1 MNQRLPVGADIFEN
15 LRKQDYYYVDK
26 TSFIRDLLL
35 NCGTV
40 NLLTRPRRFGKTL
53 NMTMLKAFFEAGA
66 DHRDIFSGLDIM
78 KEQSL
83 CDRYMNR
90 YPVVFLSLK
99 SVQGRTFED
108 AMRRVAS
115 QVSYECDRLSFLEE
129 SQMIDQDNR
138 CGFAALKTQ
147 TATRQQLEDS
157 LKFLSNMLKKHYG
170 QKTVLLVDEYDVPL
184 DKAFYNGYY
193 DDMVDFMRIFLGEAF
208 KTNEALEFAV
218 VTGCLRISKESIF
231 TGVNNLK
238 INTITSKLHGEH
250 FGFTDSEVRK
260 VLEDYSFSFA
270 YDDLRK
276 WYNGYRFGSTDV
288 YCPWDIV
295 NHVSELRADP
305 GIEPKSYWNN
315 TSSNEMV
322 KLFVDMADSTT
333 RSEIEDLV
341 AGKPV
346 VKAVKE
352 TLTYGKLDKS
362 IDNLWSVLF
371 LTGYLTRIRAPKD
384 ARSKLDEL
392 VIPNLEVREIFIEKI
407 RDWFAEQLDE
417 KSVRDELVRLYRAIL
432 NGACGTIEEVLQN
445 QLRTTISYFDGYES
459 YYHGFLTGIL
469 IGCSDWSVKSNR
481 EAGDGRCDLLLT
493 KNDATIGIVIE
504 IKHAKEQKDVP
515 DACKNAL
522 KQIEE
527 KNYRD
532 VFLASGIKHVRLY
545 GMAFWKKTCKVQSV
559 ELEIESEIEN

>member
-1 MNQRLPVGADIFEN
+1 MNQRLPVGADIFES
-15 LRKQDYYYVDK
+15 LRKQDCYYVDK
-26 TSFIRDLLL
+26 TNFIRDLLL

-40 NLLTRPRRFGKTL
+40 NLFTRPRRFGKTL

-66 DHRDIFSGLDIM
+66 DHRDIFYGLDIM
-78 KEQSL
+78 KEQSI

-99 SVQGRTFED
+99 SVQGRTFDD

-115 QVSYECDRLSFLEE
+115 QVSYECDRLAFLEE
-129 SQMIDQDNR
+129 SQMIDQDN
-138 CGFAALKTQ
+138 CCDFTALKTQ

-157 LKFLSNMLKKHYG
+157 LKFLSSMLKKHYG
-170 QKTVLLVDEYDVPL
+170 QKAILLVDEYDVPL
-184 DKAFYNGYY
+184 DKAFHNGYY

-238 INTITSKLHGEH
+238 INTITNKLHGEH

-260 VLEDYSFSFA
+260 LLEDYSLSFA

-295 NHVSELRADP
+295 NHVSELRVDP

-322 KLFVDMADSTT
+322 KLFVGMADSTT

-346 VKAVKE
+346 AKAVNE
-352 TLTYGKLDKS
+352 TLTYGELGKS
-362 IDNLWSVLF
+362 IDNLWGVLF
-371 LTGYLTRIRAPKD
+371 LTGYLTRTQAPKD

-407 RDWFAEQLDE
+407 RDWFAEQLNE
-417 KSVRDELVRLYRAIL
+417 TSIRNELVRLYRAFFDGDC
-432 NGACGTIEEVLQN
+432 GAIEEVLQN
-445 QLRTTISYFDGYES
+445 QLRTTISYFDDYES

-469 IGCSDWSVKSNR
+469 IGCADWSVKSNR
-481 EAGDGRCDLLLT
+481 EAGDGRCDLLIT
-493 KNDATIGIVIE
+493 KNDGTIGIVIE
-504 IKHAKEQKDVP
+504 IKHAKEQKNIP
-515 DACKNAL
+515 SMCENAL

-527 KNYRD
+527 KSYRD
-532 VFLASGIKHVRLY
+532 VFLASGVKHVRLY
-545 GMAFWKKTCKVQSV
+545 GVAFWKKTCKVQSI
-559 ELEIESEIEN
+559 ELEIESGIEN